1 LEEKSIEI
9 SIRDVRSIVQKVL
22 SEVGKVIVGKLDVLQ
37 NIFIALL
44 ADGHVLLEGVPG
56 VAKTA
61 MAKAFSDALG
71 CEFKRIQFTP
81 DLLPA
86 DIVGT
91 NVYDQKSG
99 RFYLRKGPIFANIV
113 LADEINR
120 APPKTQSALLECM
133 QERQVTIEGETY
145 YLPKPFMVL
154 ATQNP
159 IELEGTYPLPEAQVD
174 RFFFKLIVEYPNPE
188 EELEILKRKNEP
200 EEISVERITS
210 PQIVVAMQE
219 AVKKVYVDEAL
230 FNYIKEIVLKTRNHP
245 QILLGASTRASIVLL
260 SAAKARAAILGRD
273 FVIPDDIKS
282 LVFPVLNHRII
293 LKPEAELEGISP
305 ERIVNE
311 IIEEVEVPT

>member
-1 LEEKSIEI
+1 LEEKEAEL
-9 SIRDVRSIVQKVL
+9 SIRDVRSIAQKVL
-22 SEVGKVIVGKLDVLQ
+22 SEVNKVIVGKLDILQ

-44 ADGHVLLEGVPG
+44 AGGHVLLEGVPG
-56 VAKTA
+56 VAKTV
-61 MAKAFSDALG
+61 MAKTFSDTLG

-86 DIVGT
+86 DIIGT

-99 RFYLRKGPIFANIV
+99 KFYLRKGPIFANIV

-133 QERQVTIEGETY
+133 QEKQVTIEGETY
-145 YLPKPFMVL
+145 FLPRPFMVL

-174 RFFFKLIVEYPNPE
+174 RFFFKLIVDYPNPE
-188 EELEILKRKNEP
+188 EELEILKRKNMS
-200 EEISVERITS
+200 EEAIVEKVAS
-210 PQIVVAMQE
+210 PQIVIAMQD
-219 AVKKVYVDEAL
+219 AVKKVYVDESM
-230 FNYIKEIVLKTRNHP
+230 FEYIKNIVLRTRNHP

-260 SAAKARAAILGRD
+260 YASKARAAILGRD

-282 LVFPVLNHRII
+282 LAFPVLNHRII
-293 LKPEAELEGISP
+293 LKPEAELEGISAG
-305 ERIVNE
+305 RIINE
-311 IIEEVEVPT
+311 ILEEVEVPA